1 MVHGACE
8 ILWLQI
14 ILNDLKVSYEQSMF
28 LSYDNKS
35 YISIAHNSV
44 QDDKTKHTEI
54 DRQFIKEKL
63 DRGLITL
70 PLMSCMGFS

>member
-1 MVHGACE
+1 
-8 ILWLQI
+8 
-14 ILNDLKVSYEQSMF
+14 MF